1 MTSRNGKV
9 FIDANIINFG
19 VTYQKSDILGWLD
32 ELYDTL
38 YIHSEVLA
46 EILIGSNKKIVL
58 ERMDKGKWILF
69 DPNDPQ
75 QIADDEFT
83 IYEQIVKYIEQG
95 FKRLNEKKKLQG
107 RPIKGTSDT
116 GEIHSLAAAIF
127 LSAGYIC
134 SNDYDIREVIQ
145 DEQLLVSSDEELAPE
160 LIVQDTIEDLC
171 FLCVKENIST
181 KREVR
186 QFFKF
191 VYNQDPNHKRQVKLT
206 ALDTRISILRD
217 E

>member
-9 FIDANIINFG
+9 FIDANIINFA

-46 EILIGSNKKIVL
+46 EILIGSNKRIVL

-69 DPNDPQ
+69 DSSDPR
-75 QIADDEFT
+75 QITDDEFP
-83 IYEQIVKYIEQG
+83 IYERIVKYIEQG
-95 FKRLNEKKKLQG
+95 FKRLDEKKKLQG
-107 RPIKGTSDT
+107 RSVKGTSDR

-145 DEQLLVSSDEELAPE
+145 DEQLLVGPDEALAPE

-191 VYNQDPNHKRQVKLT
+191 VYNQDPDHKRQIKLE
-206 ALDTRISILRD
+206 ALDTRISMLR
-217 E
+217 EE

>member
-1 MTSRNGKV
+1 MTRRNAQV
-9 FIDANIINFG
+9 FIDANIINFA
-19 VTYQKSDILGWLD
+19 VTYQKNDILGWLD

-38 YIHSEVLA
+38 YVHSEVLA
-46 EILIGSNKKIVL
+46 EILIDSNKKIVL
-58 ERMDKGKWILF
+58 ERIDKGKWIFF
-69 DPNDPQ
+69 DPNDPE
-75 QIADDEFT
+75 QITDDEFP
-83 IYEQIVKYIEQG
+83 IYERIVKYIEQG
-95 FKRLNEKKKLQG
+95 FKRLDEKKKLQG
-107 RPIKGTSDT
+107 RRIKGTSDT

-127 LSAGYIC
+127 MSVGYIC

-145 DEQLLVSSDEELAPE
+145 DEQLLVGSDEALTPE

-171 FLCVKENIST
+171 LLCVKENIST

-191 VYNQDPNHKRQVKLT
+191 VYNQDPDHKRQIKLM
-206 ALDTRISILRD
+206 ALDRRISSLRD

>member
-1 MTSRNGKV
+1 MTNRNGKV
-9 FIDANIINFG
+9 FIDANIINFA

-32 ELYDTL
+32 ELYGTL

-46 EILIGSNKKIVL
+46 EILIDSIQRVVMEHIEHGQWVI
-58 ERMDKGKWILF
+58 F
-69 DPNDPQ
+69 DPYNYRQ
-75 QIADDEFT
+75 VTDDEFP
-83 IYEQIVKYIEQG
+83 IYERNVKYIEQS
-95 FKRLNEKKKLQG
+95 FKRLDEKKKIQG
-107 RPIKGTSDT
+107 RAIKGTSDT

-145 DEQLLVSSDEELAPE
+145 DEQLLVGSNEALAPE
-160 LIVQDTIEDLC
+160 LIVQDTVEDLC
-171 FLCVKENIST
+171 FLCVKEKIST

-186 QFFKF
+186 QFFKY
-191 VYNQDPNHKRQVKLT
+191 VYNQDSDHKRQIKLK
-206 ALDTRISILRD
+206 ALDTRISFLRD